1 MDDEE
6 AGDPTHAGRLRSD
19 SFTSGLSINEFA
31 ACASLGLEPLQFV
44 QGYSVLA
51 QSSPLYSGGVSMTG
65 RRFVPTQ
72 IGPYGYMMNAHI
84 RNMTAQGYWKRYRCP
99 HVHQVITAEHMTW
112 GANSEQLLMH
122 ASWKRGYSAA
132 FSRMVEQAKAID
144 AHGVIGVRDDLHHFA
159 ETPAL
164 EYRVIGTA
172 VRVTDAPETKGA
184 PWTTHLA
191 GPPLVNLI
199 ASGYVPVSAVV
210 ERTWMAVWP
219 YCLTKFFLEGKILQ
233 RDLMGDPVQEVDQ
246 VSDAKMKL
254 VEIATA
260 HVRDEAKGDPVYGI
274 DIELGDE
281 HIGGSGA
288 WIMDATV
295 RGTRLRRF
303 DQAGAALSAAA
314 VLRLS

>member
-1 MDDEE
+1 MDEE
-6 AGDPTHAGRLRSD
+6 AGDPAHARRLKPG

-51 QSSPLYSGGVSMTG
+51 ESSPMYSGGISMTG
-65 RRFVPTQ
+65 QRFVPTQ
-72 IGPYGYMMNAHI
+72 MGTYAYMNAYI
-84 RNMTAQGYWKRYRCP
+84 RNMATQGYWKRYRCP
-99 HVHQVITAEHMTW
+99 HVSQAITAEHLTW

-122 ASWKRGYSAA
+122 SSWKRGYGAA
-132 FSRMVEQAKAID
+132 FSRMVNQAKAAG
-144 AHGVIGVRDDLHHFA
+144 AHGIIGVKDERHHFA
-159 ETPAL
+159 DTPAL

-172 VRVTDAPETKGA
+172 VRVTGAPETKGA

-210 ERTWMAVWP
+210 ERTWIAVWP
-219 YCLTKFFLEGKILQ
+219 YCLTKFFLEGKIRQ
-233 RDLMGDPVQEVDQ
+233 RDIMGDPVQEVDQ

-260 HVRDEAKGDPVYGI
+260 HVRTAAKGDHVYGI

-281 HIGGSGA
+281 HLGGSGA

-295 RGTRLRRF
+295 RATRLRRF
-303 DQAGAALSAAA
+303 DQASDALSAQA
-314 VLRLS
+314 VLMLS

>member
-6 AGDPTHAGRLRSD
+6 AGDSTHAGRLRSD

-72 IGPYGYMMNAHI
+72 IGPYGYRMNAHI

-164 EYRVIGTA
+164 EYRVVGTA
-172 VRVTDAPETKGA
+172 VRVTGAPEMKGA

-219 YCLTKFFLEGKILQ
+219 YCLTKFFLEGKIRQ

-281 HIGGSGA
+281 HIGGGGA

-295 RGTRLRRF
+295 RATRLRRF

>member
-1 MDDEE
+1 MDEE
-6 AGDPTHAGRLRSD
+6 AVDPAHAVRLTSD

-65 RRFVPTQ
+65 QRFVPSQ
-72 IGPYGYMMNAHI
+72 IGPYAYMNAHI
-84 RNMTAQGYWKRYRCP
+84 RNMAAQGYWKRYRCP
-99 HVHQVITAEHMTW
+99 HVNQVITAEHLTW
-112 GANSEQLLMH
+112 GANSEQLLMRS
-122 ASWKRGYSAA
+122 SWKRGYGAA
-132 FSRMVEQAKAID
+132 FSRMVDQAKSAG
-144 AHGVIGVRDDLHHFA
+144 AHGIIGVKDDHHHFA

-172 VRVTDAPETKGA
+172 VRVMGAPETKGA

-191 GPPLVNLI
+191 GPSLVNLI

-219 YCLTKFFLEGKILQ
+219 YCVTQFFLEGKIRQ

-281 HIGGSGA
+281 HLGSSGA

-295 RGTRLRRF
+295 RATRLRRF
-303 DQAGAALSAAA
+303 DQAGDALSAQA

>member
-1 MDDEE
+1 MDEE
-6 AGDPTHAGRLRSD
+6 VGDPAHAGRPRSGG
-19 SFTSGLSINEFA
+19 FTSGLSINEFA

-65 RRFVPTQ
+65 QRFVPTQ
-72 IGPYGYMMNAHI
+72 MGPYGYMNAHF
-84 RNMTAQGYWKRYRCP
+84 RNMAAQGYWKRYRCP
-99 HVHQVITAEHMTW
+99 HVDQVTAEHRTW

-122 ASWKRGYSAA
+122 SAWKRGYSAA
-132 FSRMVEQAKAID
+132 FSRLVEHAKASG
-144 AHGVIGVRDDLHHFA
+144 AHGVIGVRDDRHHFA

-172 VRVTDAPETKGA
+172 VRVTGAPEPNGA

-191 GPPLVNLI
+191 GPALVNLI
-199 ASGYVPVSAVV
+199 ASGFVPVSAVV
-210 ERTWMAVWP
+210 ERSWMAVWP
-219 YCLTKFFLEGKILQ
+219 YCLTKFFLEGKIRQ

-246 VSDAKMKL
+246 VSDAKMKV

-260 HVRDEAKGDPVYGI
+260 RVREEAKGDPVYGI
-274 DIELGDE
+274 DIQLGDE
-281 HIGGSGA
+281 HIGGGGA

-303 DQAGAALSAAA
+303 DQAGDPLVADT

>member
-1 MDDEE
+1 MDEE
-6 AGDPTHAGRLRSD
+6 VADLAHAGRPGSG
-19 SFTSGLSINEFA
+19 SFTSSLSINEFA

-51 QSSPLYSGGVSMTG
+51 QSSPLYSGGISITG
-65 RRFVPTQ
+65 QRFVPTQ
-72 IGPYGYMMNAHI
+72 MGPYGYMSRHI
-84 RNMTAQGYWKRYRCP
+84 RNMAAQGYWKRYRCP
-99 HVHQVITAEHMTW
+99 HTSQVMTAEHRTW

-122 ASWKRGYSAA
+122 SAWKRGYSAA
-132 FSRMVEQAKAID
+132 FSRMLEQAKAAG
-144 AHGVIGVRDDLHHFA
+144 AHGVIGVRDDRHHFA

-172 VRVTDAPETKGA
+172 VRVTAAPEPKGA

-191 GPPLVNLI
+191 GSALVNLI
-199 ASGYVPVSAVV
+199 ASGYVPVSALV

-219 YCLTKFFLEGKILQ
+219 YCLTRFFLEGKIRQ

-246 VSDAKMKL
+246 VSDAKMKV

-260 HVRDEAKGDPVYGI
+260 HVRDEATGDPVYGI

-295 RGTRLRRF
+295 RATRLRRF
-303 DQAGAALSAAA
+303 DPAGDPLVADA

>member
-1 MDDEE
+1 MDEE
-6 AGDPTHAGRLRSD
+6 AGDAAHARRLKSG

-31 ACASLGLEPLQFV
+31 ACTSLGLEPLQFV

-51 QSSPLYSGGVSMTG
+51 QSSPMYSGGINHAG
-65 RRFVPTQ
+65 LRFAPTLT
-72 IGPYGYMMNAHI
+72 GPYGYINAHI
-84 RNMTAQGYWKRYRCP
+84 RNMAAQGYWKRYRCP
-99 HVHQVITAEHMTW
+99 HVNQVITAEHVTW

-132 FSRMVEQAKAID
+132 FSRMVEQAKAAG
-144 AHGVIGVRDDLHHFA
+144 AHGIIGVKDDRHHFA

-164 EYRVIGTA
+164 EFRVIGTA
-172 VRVTDAPETKGA
+172 VRVTGAPATKGA

-199 ASGYVPVSAVV
+199 AGGYVPVSAVV

-219 YCLTKFFLEGKILQ
+219 YCLTKFFLEGKIRQ

-281 HIGGSGA
+281 HLGGGGA

-295 RGTRLRRF
+295 RATRLRCF
-303 DQAGAALSAAA
+303 DRADAALRAEA